1 VIDVSD
7 LQDERDEITPSP
19 NPFPVDGEGEPKP
32 EAGVGSLGSGP
43 AGGIKTE
50 RWHTPPHLYGKLK
63 PVARHM
69 RREMTPA
76 ENHLWQAIRRRQLS
90 GVKFRRQHTIG
101 RFIVDFYAA
110 EARLVIEVDGPTH
123 DYATEEDTVR
133 QELLEAW
140 GFRTLRFT
148 NDQVLHSL
156 DTVIA
161 QIAAALRDSLSPLT
175 GKGPGDGV

>member
-1 VIDVSD
+1 
-7 LQDERDEITPSP
+7 
-19 NPFPVDGEGEPKP
+19 
-32 EAGVGSLGSGP
+32 
-43 AGGIKTE
+43 
-50 RWHTPPHLYGKLK
+50 
-63 PVARHM
+63 M
-69 RREMTPA
+69 RRDMTPA
-76 ENHLWQAIRRRQLS
+76 ENHLWQALRKRQLS

-123 DYATEEDTVR
+123 DYTTEEDAIR

-161 QIAAALRDSLSPLT
+161 QITAVLCGSPSPST